1 MNYDELKKIVNTN
14 SDISKKIYM
23 CNFLTC
29 KTEKMK
35 NTKISLVKNLL
46 GSMLLLFGW
55 IMNMVDFQNKK
66 YSAIKIQLPIMLA
79 NY

>member
-29 KTEKMK
+29 KTEK
-35 NTKISLVKNLL
+35 
-46 GSMLLLFGW
+46 W
-55 IMNMVDFQNKK
+55 R
-66 YSAIKIQLPIMLA
+66 IQKFL
-79 NY
+79 